1 MTRIATPVQER
12 VYDVVE
18 DQRRK
23 SLIIGVTA
31 TTALRLRE
39 SLLACGKKTR
49 IVRQRSRAFDE
60 SGSIVASDRP
70 DYRPRPAA

>member
-1 MTRIATPVQER
+1 MSRIATPVQER

-23 SLIIGVTA
+23 PLIIGLTA
-31 TTALRLRE
+31 ATALRVRE
-39 SLLACGKKTR
+39 SFLSCGKKTR

-60 SGSIVASDRP
+60 TGSIVASDRP